1 MSSIIIILLILLGLI
16 GLIALV
22 LWHSR
27 NTKYQCPKCKKKF
40 KISFFKD
47 LISPHWITFTGGYK
61 YLKCPN
67 CKVHIKAKEI
77 K

>member
-1 MSSIIIILLILLGLI
+1 MLSVIIIILLILI

-22 LWHSR
+22 LWHSKK
-27 NTKYQCPKCKKKF
+27 TIYQCPKCKKKF
-40 KISFFKD
+40 KISFFTD
-47 LISPHWITFTGGYK
+47 LLNPHWITISGGYK

-67 CKVHIKAKEI
+67 CKIRVKAKEV